1 MTVERNG
8 YFTSTQF
15 DSANWPMEAQ
25 IFKDLFDDIR
35 KVRQE
40 SGNPYGT
47 FKISVSFTVDEEV
60 EGGKEE

>member
-15 DSANWPMEAQ
+15 DLAKWPMEAQ

-40 SGNPYGT
+40 SGNPSGT
-47 FKISVSFTVDEEV
+47 FKISVSFTVDEEAV
-60 EGGKEE
+60 